1 MSQAAI
7 PHTVI
12 PFSRFEQLRHA
23 RSILLQEADAV
34 RNIAASLDTDFCAA
48 VELIWRCEGSV
59 IVTGMGKAG
68 LIGRKIAAT
77 LSSTGTRAHC
87 LHPAEAVHGDIGC
100 VHADDVVLALSNS
113 GETEEVS
120 RLLPILERLGVPVVA
135 ITADADSTLGAAADA
150 VIKIGRLTEADTNGL
165 APSTSTTVML
175 AVGDALALV
184 VSQLQGFTSEDF
196 AGFHP
201 GGSLGQK
208 LRAVA
213 DAMRPVDEVRIA
225 NQDSTVRDVLTGSS
239 KPGRRTGA
247 VMLIDTDG
255 TLVGLFTDSDLTRLL
270 EQRRDNQLDQPI
282 AEVMTPNPIT
292 INVNKR
298 LSDAVDVLSDRK
310 LSELPVVDD
319 AGRPVGLIDIT
330 DLIGLIDHDQIRE
343 AA

>member
-7 PHTVI
+7 SRAVI

-23 RSILLQEADAV
+23 RAIMHQEADAV
-34 RNIAASLDTDFCAA
+34 RGIAANLGSEFCDAT
-48 VELIWRCEGSV
+48 ELIWQCEGSV

-68 LIGRKIAAT
+68 LVGQKIAAT

-100 VHADDVVLALSNS
+100 IHPQDVVLALSNS

-120 RLLPILERLGVPVVA
+120 RLLPLLERMGIPVVA
-135 ITADADSTLGAAADA
+135 ITADPSSTLGTGGVA
-150 VIKIGRLTEADTNGL
+150 VIKIGRLPEADSNGV

-184 VSQLQGFTSEDF
+184 VSQLKGFTSEDF
-196 AGFHP
+196 ARFHP
-201 GGSLGQK
+201 GGSLGQR
-208 LRAVA
+208 LQPIA
-213 DAMRPVDEVRIA
+213 DAMRPADEVRIA
-225 NQDSTVRDVLTGSS
+225 HRDATVRDVLLGSS

-247 VMLIDTDG
+247 VMLVDDDG
-255 TLVGLFTDSDLTRLL
+255 KLVGLFTDSDLTRLL

-282 AEVMTPNPIT
+282 AEVMTSTPIT
-292 INVNKR
+292 INVNNP
-298 LSDAVDVLSDRK
+298 LSEAVEVLSDRK

-319 AGRPVGLIDIT
+319 AGLPVGLIDIT
-330 DLIGLIDHDQIRE
+330 DLIGLIDSDRNRE